1 MIFRALAKRGKR
13 PAALPIIGAC
23 RRYRKPGLP
32 TFKAA
37 RLHLAPRQIAGSD
50 RQMTSPMYGSFS
62 ASAFKSIPVKT
73 KAAQN
78 FKMAGWNQFPNAG
91 KNSAENK
98 AVSVNNS
105 AP

>member
-62 ASAFKSIPVKT
+62 ASGASR
-73 KAAQN
+73 
-78 FKMAGWNQFPNAG
+78 
-91 KNSAENK
+91 
-98 AVSVNNS
+98 
-105 AP
+105 